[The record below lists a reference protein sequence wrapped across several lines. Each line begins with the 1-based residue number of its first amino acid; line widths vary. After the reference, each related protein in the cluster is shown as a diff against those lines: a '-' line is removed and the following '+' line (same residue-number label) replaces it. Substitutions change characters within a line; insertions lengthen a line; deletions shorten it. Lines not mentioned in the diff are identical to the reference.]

1 MKSITCSSI
10 HLQKTIFDFC
20 KDAEM
25 IEDLVVSRED
35 FFRDLKEYPLY
46 NAHILI
52 EYAEITNNKK
62 LLRAVLKS
70 SIRKN
75 LQKKITSKIFI
86 ISGYPVILLL
96 LLFGKTQK
104 GVDSFVG
111 SLVK

>member
-1 MKSITCSSI
+1 MTDRNTDYRNLKE
-10 HLQKTIFDFC
+10 KTIFDFC

-62 LLRAVLKS
+62 LLQAVLK
-70 SIRKN
+70 
-75 LQKKITSKIFI
+75 QYKKE
-86 ISGYPVILLL
+86 LAEENNE
-96 LLFGKTQK
+96 
-104 GVDSFVG
+104 
-111 SLVK
+111 